1 MDYMTKL
8 EKYNKAAESARA
20 ESQRRANGYH
30 LDKTTREKVDTDLK
44 EQGRDADAI
53 LAESFVS
60 GLAPLE
66 AIERML
72 ASAELRRNN
81 ALWEIERRRSALG
94 RVLRQT
100 SDHII
105 EADGPPMPPAPG

>member
-1 MDYMTKL
+1 MDHLTRL
-8 EKYNKAAESARA
+8 EKYNKAIDLAQAER
-20 ESQRRANGYH
+20 QRRANGYL

-72 ASAELRRNN
+72 ASAELRHNN
-81 ALWEIERRRSALG
+81 ALWEIDRRRSALG
-94 RVLRQT
+94 RALRQT

-105 EADGPPMPPAPG
+105 EADRPPMPPAPG

>member
-1 MDYMTKL
+1 MDHITKL
-8 EKYNKAAESARA
+8 ENYNKAADSARA
-20 ESQRRANGYH
+20 ERQRRANGY
-30 LDKTTREKVDTDLK
+30 LVDKTTREKVDTDLK

-53 LAESFVS
+53 LADSFVS

-66 AIERML
+66 TLDRML

-81 ALWEIERRRSALG
+81 AFREIERRRSALG

-105 EADGPPMPPAPG
+105 EADGPPTPPAPG

>member
-1 MDYMTKL
+1 MDHITKL
-8 EKYNKAAESARA
+8 ENYKKATDSARA
-20 ESQRRANGYH
+20 ESQRRANGY
-30 LDKTTREKVDTDLK
+30 LVDKTTREKVDTDLK

-60 GLAPLE
+60 SLAPLE

-81 ALWEIERRRSALG
+81 ALREIDRRRSALG
-94 RVLRQT
+94 RVLRQM

-105 EADGPPMPPAPG
+105 EADGPPMRPAHR

>member
-1 MDYMTKL
+1 MDHITKL
-8 EKYNKAAESARA
+8 ENSNKAADLARA
-20 ESQRRANGYH
+20 ERRRFANGYL
-30 LDKTTREKVDTDLK
+30 LDKTTRENVDTDLK
-44 EQGRDADAI
+44 ERGHDADTI

-72 ASAELRRNN
+72 ASAELRRSN
-81 ALWEIERRRSALG
+81 ALWEIDRRRSALG

-105 EADGPPMPPAPG
+105 EADGPLMRPAPG